1 MPEARD
7 STDDSLW
14 VARCLRGDAAAFEPI
29 VRRYQ
34 HVLFSVAHRMLGNYE
49 DALDATQNAFVRAY
63 EGLDGYDPERRFFSW
78 IYRIVVNECLNARRA
93 RRTGEPLSDEM
104 PGGGDG
110 PLENV
115 AALERSA
122 SIDAALLRLTEDH
135 RLVVVLRHFA
145 ELSYSE
151 MSDALGVPEKTV
163 KSRLF
168 EARHRLAG
176 LLRLQPG
183 ERNDQ
188 SGGTGTDRSST
199 GARA

>member
-1 MPEARD
+1 MPEAEPD
-7 STDDSLW
+7 ISW

-34 HVLFSVAHRMLGNYE
+34 RVLFSVAHRMLGNYE

-63 EGLDGYDPERRFFSW
+63 EGLDGYDTNRRFFSW
-78 IYRIVVNECLNARRA
+78 IYRIVVNECLNLRRG
-93 RRTGEPLSDEM
+93 RRPSEPLTDAIEADPAS
-104 PGGGDG
+104 G

-115 AALERSA
+115 EAMERSA
-122 SIDAALLRLTEDH
+122 SIEAALVRLSEEH

-145 ELSYSE
+145 DLSYSE
-151 MSDALGVPEKTV
+151 MSDALGIPEKTV

-168 EARHRLAG
+168 EARQRLAE

-183 ERNDQ
+183 
-188 SGGTGTDRSST
+188 GGS
-199 GARA
+199 